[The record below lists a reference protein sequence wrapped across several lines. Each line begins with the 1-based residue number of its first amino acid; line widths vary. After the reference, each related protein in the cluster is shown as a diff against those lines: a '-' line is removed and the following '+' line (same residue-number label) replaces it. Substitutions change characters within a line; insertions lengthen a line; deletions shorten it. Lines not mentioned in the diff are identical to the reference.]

1 MTMQSSRIILEGR
14 EEPQDNDALISHLS
28 KMGLIKKVML
38 SGGTIHYQVT
48 ARGLQYIADREAVQ
62 REHIYVV
69 YMPGHEPIQR
79 ESESSG
85 YTIPHLNTSSVPFT
99 PENETAFLRA
109 CTKSEFGS
117 QLEYGDMTQVSL
129 LIPTL
134 REVENIGNLLKSLA
148 ENVPGLKEIIV
159 VDGGEDETAELAAAL
174 GARVIVQ
181 QANGKGDALRQAFAG
196 NFSGDVVVTIDADGS
211 NRPEEIP
218 RLVEAVENGASMAK
232 GSRFLKGGG
241 STDISRIRRI
251 GNYLF
256 VHLVNLIWS
265 GDYTDLCYGFVAFRR
280 DALMKLAPLLE
291 SKNFEI
297 ETENFIKARKLGL
310 KVVEVPSVE
319 LKRRHGTSNLRG
331 VHDSVRI
338 MKTVISELFS
348 T

>member
-1 MTMQSSRIILEGR
+1 MESSRIILEGR

-28 KMGLIKKVML
+28 RKGLIRKVVL
-38 SGGTIHYQVT
+38 SEGTTKYQVT
-48 ARGLQYIADREAVQ
+48 ARGLQYIADREAIQ
-62 REHIYVV
+62 REHIYVIFA
-69 YMPGHEPIQR
+69 PNHEPIPR
-79 ESESSG
+79 GLESSG
-85 YTIPHLNTSSVPFT
+85 YVIPHLNTSSVPFT
-99 PENETAFLRA
+99 PEDEIAFLRA
-109 CTKSEFGS
+109 CTKSEFGL
-117 QLEYGDMTQVSL
+117 QPEYADMARVSL

-134 REVENIGNLLKSLA
+134 REVKNIGNLLKSLE

-159 VDGGEDETAELAAAL
+159 VDGGGDETAELATAL

-181 QANGKGDALRQAFAG
+181 QAIGKGDALRQAFASD
-196 NFSGDVVVTIDADGS
+196 FSGDIVVTIDADGS

-218 RLVEAVENGASMAK
+218 RLVEAVENGASIAK

-241 STDISRIRRI
+241 STDLSRIRKI

-256 VHLVNLIWS
+256 IHLVNLIWS
-265 GDYTDLCYGFVAFRR
+265 GDYTDLCYGFVAFRK

-297 ETENFIKARKLGL
+297 ETEICIKARKLGL
-310 KVVEVPSVE
+310 RVVEVPSVE